1 MLPLQIE
8 PVFDPFVW
16 GPYFLAAA
24 MTAVW
29 VFVDGGLRGLGAGR
43 LRWALGTFLVLPAV
57 LPAYLLAA
65 RPVGD
70 LVRCPH
76 CHVATLSHR
85 AVCVHCGGPLAFDP
99 PPAVWG
105 AGEIIGVVLVFL
117 FSLLV
122 VLDATAFLGDTVTLR
137 VVSMLILL
145 QNGVLGGL
153 AIYVV
158 RKRYR
163 QPLTAVGIRWAPL
176 PVLAGAGVVVGL
188 AALPISVVA
197 EAVGR
202 FVIGAIIGHGRAEVM
217 AATEQAKHVLF
228 TVLQGPLTT
237 GQIAWLLLLVC
248 VVVPIGEEIF
258 FRGFVYGALRARLRV
273 SVAVGLSALL
283 FALVHTEVFHF
294 FPIFVL
300 GLILATLYERTHT
313 LLPGMLVHGV
323 NNVVA
328 VLALLYKVNI

>member
-8 PVFDPFVW
+8 PVFDAFVW
-16 GPYFLAAA
+16 GPYFIAAA
-24 MTAVW
+24 MTAAW
-29 VFVDGGLRGLGAGR
+29 VFVDAGLRGLGARR
-43 LRWALGTFLVLPAV
+43 LWWALGTFLALPVVLPV
-57 LPAYLLAA
+57 YLLVV

-70 LVRCPH
+70 LVHCPH

-85 AVCVHCGGPLAFDP
+85 AVCAHCGGPLAFDSR
-99 PPAVWG
+99 PAMWG
-105 AGEIIGVVLVFL
+105 AGEILGVVLIFL
-117 FSLLV
+117 FALVV
-122 VLDATAFLGDTVTLR
+122 VLDAAAFLSETVTLR
-137 VVSMLILL
+137 TVSVLILL
-145 QNGVLGGL
+145 QNGLLGGL

-158 RKRYR
+158 RKRYG
-163 QPLTAVGIRWAPL
+163 QPLTALGMRWSPL
-176 PVLAGAGVVVGL
+176 PALAGLGVVTGV

-202 FVIGAIIGHGRAEVM
+202 FVIGAIIGHGRADAM
-217 AATEQAKHVLF
+217 AATEQAKHVLV
-228 TVLQGPLTT
+228 TVLRGSLTT

-283 FALVHTEVFHF
+283 FALVHIEVFHF

-313 LLPGMLVHGV
+313 LLPGMLVHGL

>member
-24 MTAVW
+24 MTAAW
-29 VFVDGGLRGLGAGR
+29 VFVDSGLRGLGAGR
-43 LRWALGTFLVLPAV
+43 LWWALGTFLALPVV
-57 LPAYLLAA
+57 LPAYLLVA

-70 LVRCPH
+70 LVPCPH

-85 AVCVHCGGPLAFDP
+85 AVCAHCGGALAFDSR
-99 PPAVWG
+99 PAMWG
-105 AGEIIGVVLVFL
+105 AGEIIGVVLIFL
-117 FSLLV
+117 FALVV
-122 VLDATAFLGDTVTLR
+122 VLDAASFLNDTVTLQT
-137 VVSMLILL
+137 VSMLILL

-163 QPLTAVGIRWAPL
+163 QPSTALGIRWSPL
-176 PVLAGAGVVVGL
+176 PALAGVGVVVGL

-202 FVIGAIIGHGRAEVM
+202 FVIGAIIGHGRAEAM
-217 AATEQAKHVLF
+217 AATEQAKHVLV
-228 TVLQGPLTT
+228 TVLRGSLTT

-258 FRGFVYGALRARLRV
+258 FRGFVYGALRARSRAA
-273 SVAVGLSALL
+273 VAVGLSALL
-283 FALVHTEVFHF
+283 FALVHLEVFHF

-313 LLPGMLVHGV
+313 LLPGMLVHGL